1 MGGHRQGRG
10 DRTRPLAPRPD
21 RRARART
28 ALVGLWLSGVVAGCA
43 TAAPPGRLPAM
54 DARGDV
60 WLRVLLFDG
69 ADEVEIG
76 AGGRSVR
83 LRGVPGEGLRASDG
97 PVTSRWRSPESD
109 GLITIRSGSRSLQVR
124 GVVEVLGL
132 YGPDA
137 PGPGG
142 LAVVNEV
149 PLERYLTGTLAREMY
164 GSWDAN
170 ALRAQAVASR
180 TYALYR
186 VESEPFAA
194 WHLTAGTESQ
204 VYTGVEAE
212 SATVVAAVE
221 ATRGEILVHGGR
233 PILAAFHSSSGGRT
247 ASAEEVWGEP
257 RSYLVSVPVEDE
269 WDSPDAYWRSSVT
282 RGTLGRAAAS
292 LGADPGPITAVTVL
306 ERTASGRVAR
316 VRLEGERGEL
326 TCSGRQL
333 RTALGESKLKSTL
346 FEVREDEQGFV
357 FVGSGSGHG
366 VGMSQWGA
374 RAMARRGDDYR
385 RILGAFYPG
394 AEITRMGGAGR

>member
-10 DRTRPLAPRPD
+10 DRTRPLA
-21 RRARART
+21 RAWIGLLGT
-28 ALVGLWLSGVVAGCA
+28 GLALVAVQVGCA
-43 TAAPPGRLPAM
+43 TAGTPARPL
-54 DARGDV
+54 DSILRDDV
-60 WLRVLLFDG
+60 RLRVLLFDG
-69 ADEVEIG
+69 ADEVEVSW
-76 AGGRSVR
+76 GGRAVR
-83 LRGVPGEGLRASDG
+83 LQGAAGQGVSADGGPPTARWRGPDVDG
-97 PVTSRWRSPESD
+97 PVT
-109 GLITIRSGSRSLQVR
+109 IRSGTRRLEVR
-124 GVVEVLGL
+124 GVVEVLAL

-137 PGPGG
+137 PGRSG
-142 LAVVNEV
+142 LAVVNEL
-149 PLERYLTGTLAREMY
+149 PLERYLEGSLAREMY
-164 GSWDAN
+164 GSWDAD

-186 VESEPFAA
+186 LETEPFAP
-194 WHLTAGTESQ
+194 WQLTAGTGSQ

-212 SATVVAAVE
+212 SPAVE
-221 ATRGEILVHGGR
+221 EAVAATRGEILVQEGR

-247 ASAEEVWGEP
+247 ASSEEVWGEP

-269 WDSPDAYWRSSVT
+269 WDSPDAYWRAPVT

-292 LGADPGPITAVTVL
+292 LGTDPGPVTAVTVL

-316 VRLEGERGEL
+316 VRLVGERGEL
-326 TCSGRQL
+326 TCTGRQL

-385 RILGAFYPG
+385 RILGTFYPG
-394 AEITRMGGAGR
+394 TRIARLRGGRR